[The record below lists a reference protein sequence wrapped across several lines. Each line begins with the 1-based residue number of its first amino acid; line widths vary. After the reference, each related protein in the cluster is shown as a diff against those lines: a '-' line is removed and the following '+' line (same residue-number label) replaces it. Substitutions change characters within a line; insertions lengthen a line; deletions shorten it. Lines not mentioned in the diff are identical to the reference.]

1 MGIIKKPLI
10 SLFSLNE
17 KRVTLKDGTELIKI
31 EKDTTIS
38 NILYRTK
45 INGGI

>member
-10 SLFSLNE
+10 SLYSLRE
-17 KRVTLKDGTELIKI
+17 ERVTLKDGRELIKI
-31 EKDTTIS
+31 EKDNTIS